1 MTVEVAGLP
10 EGGAAST
17 LQPDGVPVPG
27 EGELPK
33 MNWVPPAMPPPP
45 VVFCPVGQLAVAP
58 VHGAGLQ
65 LAVTVVRFVAPFVL
79 VNVLI
84 RLF

>member
-1 MTVEVAGLP
+1 MTVEVAGFP
-10 EGGAAST
+10 KGGAAST

-33 MNWVPPAMPPPP
+33 MNWLPPAMPPP
-45 VVFCPVGQLAVAP
+45 VAFCPVGQLAVAP